1 MHEALRSKLIG
12 YGQRTYLGAW
22 ALEIVAS
29 LLGLTTGLALGYQA
43 FSTAETGSITSIDLI
58 LASAP
63 FFMVA
68 IAELTKIPI
77 ATLLFSVNW
86 FWKPI
91 VLIFLIALAGITFET
106 VFMGLERAVT
116 LRQFRYEEIVRK
128 IDEFKNEKDQ
138 LSGRMSDSTFEDKLK
153 QAQANLNAIAAQAEQ
168 EHKNIES
175 QISEVEKEIQG
186 QRLLSPEAAKIRDE
200 LSQKIA
206 ERDRL
211 AAERETVI
219 STRVAEFER
228 QRDSF
233 MDRIKMAVAKGDTAN
248 AKRYEFEL
256 EQLPNPRPIYE
267 KQYATKIDPI
277 EKDIVADQAEYD
289 RRVASAPAMSPEE
302 RQRLESLHGE
312 LANRLADVDKAWADR
327 RVSASRQVEDAL
339 ALQENM
345 ASSTVEQQKR
355 IDEIASQ
362 LSGLETRRI
371 EDARTDQVRRIAA
384 RIYGLKPESVT
395 VDQAGFISII
405 WFGSLA
411 MLAALAGPL
420 TAIVALSLQ
429 NIASREETFK
439 EGRLSRAIRYTL
451 LKWRWRRVRTIRQP
465 VEVPVEKE
473 VEKRVEVPV
482 ERIIKEILYV
492 PILTDDPEAVRRL
505 MNETL
510 ERDVADLVR
519 VSIVGTRNG
528 NPSQHG
534 FAGTSPRIGRAAS
547 GDPVEAS
554 RG

>member
-1 MHEALRSKLIG
+1 VHEALRSKLIG

-29 LLGLTTGLALGYQA
+29 LLGLTTGIALGYQA

-233 MDRIKMAVAKGDTAN
+233 MDRIKMAVAKGDTAS

-267 KQYATKIDPI
+267 KQYATKLDPI

-451 LKWRWRRVRTIRQP
+451 LKWRWCRVRTVSKL

-482 ERIIKEILYV
+482 ERVVKEILYV

-505 MNETL
+505 LDQTL
-510 ERDVADLVR
+510 ERDVADLVK
-519 VSIVGTRNG
+519 VSVVGMKNG
-528 NPSQHG
+528 S
-534 FAGTSPRIGRAAS
+534 SP
-547 GDPVEAS
+547 
-554 RG
+554 

>member
-1 MHEALRSKLIG
+1 VHEALRSKLIA

-29 LLGLTTGLALGYQA
+29 LLGLTTGIALGYQA
-43 FSTAETGSITSIDLI
+43 FSTAEPGSITSMDLI

-138 LSGRMSDSTFEDKLK
+138 LSGRMSDSAFEDKLK

-175 QISEVEKEIQG
+175 QISEVEKEIQN
-186 QRLLSPEAAKIRDE
+186 QRSLSPDAAKIRDE

-211 AAERETVI
+211 VAERETAIGV
-219 STRVAEFER
+219 RVAEFER

-233 MDRIKMAVAKGDTAN
+233 VDRIKMAEAKGDAAN
-248 AKRYEFEL
+248 KKHYEEEL
-256 EQLPNPRPIYE
+256 EQLQNPRPAYE

-277 EKDIVADQAEYD
+277 EKDIAAAQAEYD
-289 RRVASAPAMSPEE
+289 RLIASAPAMSPAE
-302 RQRLESLHGE
+302 RQRLESLRRD

-327 RVSASRQVEDAL
+327 RVSASRQVNRLNREVDRRR
-339 ALQENM
+339 EGDGWVR
-345 ASSTVEQQKR
+345 SSGE
-355 IDEIASQ
+355 
-362 LSGLETRRI
+362 
-371 EDARTDQVRRIAA
+371 
-384 RIYGLKPESVT
+384 
-395 VDQAGFISII
+395 AG
-405 WFGSLA
+405 
-411 MLAALAGPL
+411 
-420 TAIVALSLQ
+420 
-429 NIASREETFK
+429 
-439 EGRLSRAIRYTL
+439 
-451 LKWRWRRVRTIRQP
+451 
-465 VEVPVEKE
+465 
-473 VEKRVEVPV
+473 
-482 ERIIKEILYV
+482 
-492 PILTDDPEAVRRL
+492 
-505 MNETL
+505 
-510 ERDVADLVR
+510 
-519 VSIVGTRNG
+519 
-528 NPSQHG
+528 
-534 FAGTSPRIGRAAS
+534 
-547 GDPVEAS
+547 
-554 RG
+554 